1 MHHGGS
7 ANMHHGGS
15 ANMHHDGA
23 DTPDK
28 GLTEASTDAQLVHPL
43 PCLLAPPLGTADL
56 AIE

>member
-1 MHHGGS
+1 MRHGV
-7 ANMHHGGS
+7 
-15 ANMHHDGA
+15 A

-28 GLTEASTDAQLVHPL
+28 GLTAASTEAQLLHPL